1 MVLSKRARKEFGDA
15 ISSLR
20 TQPLMRPPEG
30 FRKPKVDFP
39 TSDGKGSVSW
49 SNDKEDRRQV
59 YSERDGM
66 LHIENVKH
74 QRVHVDLVD
83 EEVSARGATTQRKH
97 KLPCEELPD
106 DYELP
111 PTIRPSLRRFS
122 RGGPASRGEQPPSKA
137 VSSDAV
143 SGHRDSDVREVTDPD
158 KKKWMSR
165 IRATSIRI
173 GKLDCGKCDVWVDNS
188 AFHWEM
194 GEESFRIQA
203 NSIRKLLVDK
213 RLGELTFFGSFRG
226 GGFTAEWLNEMFD
239 PDGSEEQTTVK
250 LTYEADAYE
259 GRWPSQTILRLPA
272 LKSKLNLRAGRENPA
287 GKPQASSRGEQ
298 LQRRAAS
305 GSEPFMR
312 TRNSAATSMDLPP
325 PPMTRS
331 QPRRA
336 STTPRFQTSQNF
348 QPATRRSDSDQGK
361 KVLVY
366 PTEDSKDAVT
376 LRTGDVDRLQNN
388 DFLNDSLIDFEVKY
402 IQLASLGAQ
411 QHASRCH
418 IFNSF
423 FYKRLVD
430 CMGGSRI
437 RKGNWEEM
445 RAGYESVKRWTRG
458 VDLFEKDFIFVPI
471 NEALHW
477 SLIVI
482 YKPRLQ
488 AQREMMKRKQRWE
501 SATRTLPKPAMR
513 AEERRATRAAAAAP
527 SQSEEAAHLS
537 GEGEYEDDVSDLPSD
552 PEVGSILGFGA
563 EAAADDARGRDES
576 WEDLNGCETDEEQR
590 GGKESRELEL
600 DEPMAASGE
609 GSPRDVVV
617 EVEIEE
623 RMDTEV
629 VEHGEEG
636 TEQGEVEVEH
646 GEEVHVLEGMEQGEV
661 EVEHGEE
668 VHVLDAVPIQSQAT
682 STQSEEPPH
691 QQLLDDD
698 EACSTIFYLD
708 SLGKRKKLHAIR
720 LILKYLHMEWV
731 SRNRAEKSA
740 DCPQKPEQLPEE
752 PAPANSAA
760 STKESCGD
768 SDSDCVEVIEQPTA
782 KQSVHVPHRG
792 SDPFDDEHLS
802 LFDEMPQ
809 RVIPGLPE
817 QQNFVDCGLFMLRY
831 IERWATYMPD
841 FASGDKC
848 PPWGRYKELQFTHTD
863 IERYRFEM
871 KARIEQLSE
880 HIQAKEAKKKSSP
893 TNAKQGEAASNGSP
907 PPAKPQAQLVDEVD
921 LAVVSDQKDS
931 IDVDDDSHA
940 EGKESPLPE
949 PDLQKR
955 RLNDD
960 EETSSPKQS
969 VYPNGMMTG
978 FANLNNKLSNSR
990 W

>member
-1 MVLSKRARKEFGDA
+1 
-15 ISSLR
+15 
-20 TQPLMRPPEG
+20 
-30 FRKPKVDFP
+30 
-39 TSDGKGSVSW
+39 
-49 SNDKEDRRQV
+49 
-59 YSERDGM
+59 
-66 LHIENVKH
+66 
-74 QRVHVDLVD
+74 
-83 EEVSARGATTQRKH
+83 
-97 KLPCEELPD
+97 
-106 DYELP
+106 
-111 PTIRPSLRRFS
+111 
-122 RGGPASRGEQPPSKA
+122 
-137 VSSDAV
+137 
-143 SGHRDSDVREVTDPD
+143 
-158 KKKWMSR
+158 
-165 IRATSIRI
+165 
-173 GKLDCGKCDVWVDNS
+173 
-188 AFHWEM
+188 
-194 GEESFRIQA
+194 
-203 NSIRKLLVDK
+203 
-213 RLGELTFFGSFRG
+213 
-226 GGFTAEWLNEMFD
+226 
-239 PDGSEEQTTVK
+239 
-250 LTYEADAYE
+250 
-259 GRWPSQTILRLPA
+259 
-272 LKSKLNLRAGRENPA
+272 
-287 GKPQASSRGEQ
+287 
-298 LQRRAAS
+298 
-305 GSEPFMR
+305 
-312 TRNSAATSMDLPP
+312 MDLPP

-590 GGKESRELEL
+590 GGKESSELEL

-636 TEQGEVEVEH
+636 T
-646 GEEVHVLEGMEQGEV
+646 EQGEV

-740 DCPQKPEQLPEE
+740 DCLQKPEQLPEE